1 MSFFATTDAGNIINR
16 FSQDIQM
23 IDAQLPIALL
33 NTAANAFVCLAQA
46 IMIIPVSY
54 WLVLAYPFLF
64 GALYAVQKYYLRTS
78 RQLRFLDLEAK
89 SPIYSQFLE
98 TLGGL
103 ATIRAFSWEDD
114 FIRLNEER
122 LDWSQKP
129 FYLLSMIQRWLNL
142 VLDLIAAALAIILT
156 AVAISLRETV
166 SPGFTGVALYNIMT
180 LSSAMKAAINVWTVL
195 ETSVGAV
202 ARVRSFAEE
211 TANENLPG
219 ESHAPPDNWPEKG
232 SISIENVTA
241 AYMYVSICLLVAFV
255 YVSDA
260 NNGVTGRMD
269 PLCSTKQHYPSM
281 QEKRLE
287 SVAEVEVVKALLY
300 WRSSA

>member
-1 MSFFATTDAGNIINR
+1 MHGKMTLLVSLLYLRLTATCRHLIMNIIVRSGTTLHSTLLNTVMSAPMSFFATTDTGNIVNR

-33 NTAANAFVCLAQA
+33 NTAANTFMCVAQA
-46 IMIIPVSY
+46 IMIIPASY

-98 TLGGL
+98 SLSGL
-103 ATIRAFSWEDD
+103 ATIRAFGWEDD
-114 FIRLNEER
+114 LIRLNEQR

-142 VLDLIAAALAIILT
+142 VLDLIAAALAIVLT
-156 AVAISLRETV
+156 AVAISLRGTV

-195 ETSVGAV
+195 ETSIGAV
-202 ARVRSFAEE
+202 SRVRSFEEE
-211 TANENLPG
+211 TPSENLLG
-219 ESHAPPDNWPEKG
+219 ESRESPETWPENG
-232 SISIENVTA
+232 NLSFENV
-241 AYMYVSICLLVAFV
+241 
-255 YVSDA
+255 
-260 NNGVTGRMD
+260 
-269 PLCSTKQHYPSM
+269 
-281 QEKRLE
+281 
-287 SVAEVEVVKALLY
+287 
-300 WRSSA
+300 SASYT